1 MWCFACTFLCWLF
14 CLSKCLVFGVA
25 WSNMREH
32 FLCEHISFWRACVP
46 FDISIQFRINSIYM
60 GRARERMKLEKW
72 TVLVHSMLHRRV
84 SSRWFRLA
92 LKACWPHKRLGCREP
107 THDAWKRR
115 MMLADCM
122 TNYDNSWNASF
133 HGDAALS
140 HSICQVFLGK
150 RLGAEASVKGLV
162 EGANHQE
169 RHLCEELPSS
179 KPLQMG

>member
-1 MWCFACTFLCWLF
+1 MVQIKRHKLPQTAHAASAMNVKAKEFITISSASIYRCQQQLRMRFVKRMAMQLF

-60 GRARERMKLEKW
+60 RRARERMKLEKW

-107 THDAWKRR
+107 THDA
-115 MMLADCM
+115 
-122 TNYDNSWNASF
+122 
-133 HGDAALS
+133 
-140 HSICQVFLGK
+140 
-150 RLGAEASVKGLV
+150 
-162 EGANHQE
+162 
-169 RHLCEELPSS
+169 
-179 KPLQMG
+179 